1 MSIKKI
7 HQLNI
12 TEMKRLLKDI
22 RVFPRKKNKKSYN
35 MHINDINTSRKVK
48 NVLLGKEKNITK
60 QERTLH
66 YNKYCVQN
74 KTRLK

>member
-35 MHINDINTSRKVK
+35 MHMNDINTSRKVK
-48 NVLLGKEKNITK
+48 NVLLSKEKNITK
-60 QERTLH
+60 QERTLN
-66 YNKYCVQN
+66 YNKYCVRN

>member
-7 HQLNI
+7 HQLYI
-12 TEMKRLLKDI
+12 TKMKRLLKDI

-35 MHINDINTSRKVK
+35 MHMNDINTSRNVK
-48 NVLLGKEKNITK
+48 NILLSKEKYITK